1 MEDNKK
7 TEGAAPDTKSPDTH
21 FSILY
26 AKVEALEAADTEMKG
41 RLDISSEATLLNFEL
56 LNAKVE
62 ALEATVAALKEQLA
76 SAPAATS
83 VNIEVTPKAK
93 KTPVCP
99 EFKLGAKTYMF
110 KMPAFILGETRYVA
124 EEITN
129 DKALLEKIA
138 REYPGIIQEK

>member
-7 TEGAAPDTKSPDTH
+7 TEAGTPDSPSPAAQ
-21 FSILY
+21 L
-26 AKVEALEAADTEMKG
+26 
-41 RLDISSEATLLNFEL
+41 EL
-56 LNAKVE
+56 LNAKIE
-62 ALEATVAALKEQLA
+62 ALEKEVAALKQQLA

-99 EFKLGAKTYMF
+99 EFKLGAKTYLF

-129 DKALLEKIA
+129 DKALLEKIVK
-138 REYPGIIQEK
+138 EYPGIIQEK